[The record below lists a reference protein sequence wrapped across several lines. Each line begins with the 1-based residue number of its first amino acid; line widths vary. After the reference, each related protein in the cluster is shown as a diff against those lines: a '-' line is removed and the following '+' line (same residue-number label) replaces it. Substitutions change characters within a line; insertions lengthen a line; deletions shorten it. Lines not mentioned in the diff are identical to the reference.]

1 MRVSTALTGSSPS
14 ASSVGLH
21 EQEDPIKKL
30 LDFQTVLSQASS
42 SLKLLRATPAPSY
55 EAINKL
61 VYY

>member
-14 ASSVGLH
+14 ALSVGLR
-21 EQEDPIKKL
+21 EQEDPVKKL

-42 SLKLLRATPAPSY
+42 ALKLPRAIPPSSY